1 MFSSQD
7 LEIFKQVG
15 QIFFDTWWIVLPI
28 TFYYLFHLLWVEYT
42 GWYAAD
48 GWNPSKK
55 WTLLEVIP
63 PREIEKGPKM
73 MESFFSGLAG
83 VLSTYNTFDEYIKGA
98 WFHDRFSL
106 EIVGEEGKVHFYIRA
121 ETKHRNMVEAHIYA
135 QYPDAEILEVEDY
148 TKKFPKIV
156 PNRDWDMWGTDFQ
169 FVAPNAYPLKT
180 YDKFEESV
188 TGEMNDP
195 IAAFAE
201 VMGTL
206 GPGQHI
212 WIQYMIQ
219 PLQESWKLGK
229 EQQEVLN
236 KITGR
241 GADPEPGFINHLVD
255 VFTHIPTAL
264 FKPPEFPTAAKKEQQ
279 PLEFRL
285 TPIEKEVLKSVEEKL
300 GKNMFRTKMRMIA
313 IARRENFDRAKVSA
327 ITGAFKQVNDMN
339 ANQVKPEDVS
349 KTYGKIF
356 FIKRTA
362 NFRKRKIYDRYR
374 KRKPDGPLIYLSTK
388 ELATLFHFPDMGVK
402 SPSIP
407 RTSAK
412 LGAAPHNLPVE

>member
-7 LEIFKQVG
+7 LEIFKQTG
-15 QIFFDTWWIVLPI
+15 QIFLDTWWIVVPVV
-28 TFYYLFHLLWVEYT
+28 FYYLFHLLWVEYT

-48 GWNPSKK
+48 GWNPNKK

-83 VLSTYNTFDEYIKGA
+83 VLSTYNTFDEYINGA

-106 EIVGEEGKVHFYIRA
+106 EIVGEEGKMHFYIRT

-156 PNRDWDMWGTDFQ
+156 PNRDWEMWGTDFQ
-169 FVAPNAYPLKT
+169 FVAPNAYSLKT

-188 TGEMNDP
+188 TGEMVDP

-212 WIQYMIQ
+212 WIQYMVQ
-219 PLQESWKLGK
+219 PLPEAWKLGK
-229 EQQEVLN
+229 EQQAVLN

-241 GADPEPGFINHLVD
+241 GTDPEPGFFNHLVD
-255 VFTHIPTAL
+255 VFTHIPVGL

-285 TPIEKEVLKSVEEKL
+285 TPIEKEVLKAVEEKL
-300 GKNMFRTKMRMIA
+300 GKNIFKTKMRMIA
-313 IARRENFDRAKVSA
+313 IAKRENFDRPKVSA
-327 ITGAFKQVNDMN
+327 ITGAIKQVNDMN

-356 FIKRTA
+356 FIERTA
-362 NFRKRKIYDRYR
+362 SFRKRKIYDRYR

-412 LGAAPHNLPVE
+412 LGAAPQNLPVE